1 VVIPDVIAALEAD
14 KDHVDVLVAEASS
27 VMAMT
32 LHRMTTGDL
41 AGMFDGETTAR
52 FAADAPATS
61 IDTSALQG
69 ASPEAVRV
77 VNACSG
83 AWTEAMVTTSDGGQ
97 RLVVYEEGWDNI
109 SSEADLQ
116 RMVES
121 WKLARAYGIFNVL
134 ILHKVSDLNMA
145 GDADSR
151 MAAMAK
157 SLLADADV
165 KVIYRQDES
174 ALNLT
179 GEEMDLSDRERSLL
193 KNLNK
198 GVGLWRL
205 GGSSFQVKND
215 RTRVERE
222 LFNTD
227 ERLVTTTATTTE
239 RQARA

>member
-1 VVIPDVIAALEAD
+1 
-14 KDHVDVLVAEASS
+14 
-27 VMAMT
+27 T
-32 LHRMTTGDL
+32 LHRMTSGDL
-41 AGMFDGETTAR
+41 AGMFDGETTAH

-69 ASPEAVRV
+69 ASPEAARV

-97 RLVVYEEGWDNI
+97 RIVVYEEGWDNI

-145 GDADSR
+145 GDVGSR

-165 KVIYRQDES
+165 KVIYRQDRS
-174 ALNLT
+174 TLKLT
-179 GEEMDLSDRERSLL
+179 ADELDLSDRERSLL
-193 KNLNK
+193 KHLGK

-205 GGSSFQVKND
+205 GGSSFEVKND
-215 RTRVERE
+215 LTRVELS

-227 ERLVTTTATTTE
+227 ERLVTTTAE